1 MRKFD
6 LSFRSSRS
14 SYFATCRNQLT
25 ILSKTDAFD
34 EEKWPNMRGTFVKAW
49 FTYESHFV
57 RGRDS
62 LVDILKFFFFLAEDG
77 IRDRNVT
84 GVQTC
89 ALPISDPA
97 AILSVVG
104 RLGVPRSLTTLVE
117 AESLFNDGTGIV
129 IFVLALQAL
138 DTGLDG
144 GQIVVGLVEIGRAS
158 CRARVPRGEGLVS
171 VWQRIG

>member
-89 ALPISDPA
+89 ALPIFIASLESEVAA
-97 AILSVVG
+97 AI
-104 RLGVPRSLTTLVE
+104 
-117 AESLFNDGTGIV
+117 
-129 IFVLALQAL
+129 
-138 DTGLDG
+138 
-144 GQIVVGLVEIGRAS
+144 
-158 CRARVPRGEGLVS
+158 GELNRLVS
-171 VWQRIG
+171 AEQDAA